1 MHNFRLEHFFIFVCA
16 CLTSSA
22 IFQIVSALNIWTNS
36 FVALS
41 VSLCLSFSFTYIS
54 LSYSYILCPF
64 YINRQVLSWLYHHF
78 LNRTHHAFLHH
89 TLTIPKPFYH
99 KYSLKNRTK
108 LFLQV
113 SIHSHK
119 SRSFPSLSFLHPFA
133 LSIPFIFLSLSI
145 AEYLTHKFCQSLSL
159 DILIH
164 LSLFIPF
171 SRFLPLYSLFIPLS
185 LSLLLKHF
193 FSSSL
198 TQTFSFAYVYA
209 LTLSNKY
216 SSNQFLLLYLSHSQA
231 LPLVKYLPS
240 SLSLTLSREDILT
253 SISKSLFCSLHKHSQ
268 SMRMSHCL
276 PLTQSRQIKIHF
288 VTVSSYFGSFPPYSV
303 TRWPDCFSRFGHSQ

>member
-113 SIHSHK
+113 SILWSK
-119 SRSFPSLSFLHPFA
+119 MFPSQA
-133 LSIPFIFLSLSI
+133 Q
-145 AEYLTHKFCQSLSL
+145 K
-159 DILIH
+159 
-164 LSLFIPF
+164 
-171 SRFLPLYSLFIPLS
+171 
-185 LSLLLKHF
+185 
-193 FSSSL
+193 
-198 TQTFSFAYVYA
+198 YVNIEI
-209 LTLSNKY
+209 LSNNDK
-216 SSNQFLLLYLSHSQA
+216 
-231 LPLVKYLPS
+231 
-240 SLSLTLSREDILT
+240 
-253 SISKSLFCSLHKHSQ
+253 
-268 SMRMSHCL
+268 
-276 PLTQSRQIKIHF
+276 
-288 VTVSSYFGSFPPYSV
+288 
-303 TRWPDCFSRFGHSQ
+303 W

>member
-119 SRSFPSLSFLHPFA
+119 SRSFPSLSFLHPGI
-133 LSIPFIFLSLSI
+133 LSH
-145 AEYLTHKFCQSLSL
+145 THKHTDQTRIESKRWEINFLGVFGKKAAEMIFWWFLDVFIILSV
-159 DILIH
+159 
-164 LSLFIPF
+164 LS
-171 SRFLPLYSLFIPLS
+171 
-185 LSLLLKHF
+185 
-193 FSSSL
+193 
-198 TQTFSFAYVYA
+198 
-209 LTLSNKY
+209 
-216 SSNQFLLLYLSHSQA
+216 
-231 LPLVKYLPS
+231 
-240 SLSLTLSREDILT
+240 
-253 SISKSLFCSLHKHSQ
+253 
-268 SMRMSHCL
+268 
-276 PLTQSRQIKIHF
+276 
-288 VTVSSYFGSFPPYSV
+288 VTKSSYLYRWLFQLSV
-303 TRWPDCFSRFGHSQ
+303 KREKKMKENDK

>member
-119 SRSFPSLSFLHPFA
+119 SRSFPSLSFLVIRQAFGFEQNNVGFRQWVESSVEA
-133 LSIPFIFLSLSI
+133 L
-145 AEYLTHKFCQSLSL
+145 K
-159 DILIH
+159 
-164 LSLFIPF
+164 
-171 SRFLPLYSLFIPLS
+171 
-185 LSLLLKHF
+185 
-193 FSSSL
+193 
-198 TQTFSFAYVYA
+198 
-209 LTLSNKY
+209 
-216 SSNQFLLLYLSHSQA
+216 QF
-231 LPLVKYLPS
+231 
-240 SLSLTLSREDILT
+240 
-253 SISKSLFCSLHKHSQ
+253 FCS
-268 SMRMSHCL
+268 
-276 PLTQSRQIKIHF
+276 F
-288 VTVSSYFGSFPPYSV
+288 EA
-303 TRWPDCFSRFGHSQ
+303 